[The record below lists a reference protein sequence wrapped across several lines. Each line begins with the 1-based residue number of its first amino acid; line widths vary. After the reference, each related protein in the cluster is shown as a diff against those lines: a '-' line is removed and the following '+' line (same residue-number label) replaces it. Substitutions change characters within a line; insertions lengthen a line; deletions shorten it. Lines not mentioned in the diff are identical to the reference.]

1 MSRGCTNAQ
10 DWKRKKKKEKKDK
23 QKNGLT
29 NLNPTK
35 TPTSTWLERNQA
47 VTRKIRAQGGKN
59 KPGQPARKK
68 LST

>member
-1 MSRGCTNAQ
+1 MHRTGKE
-10 DWKRKKKKEKKDK
+10 KRKKKRKTNK

-47 VTRKIRAQGGKN
+47 VNRKIRAQGGKN